1 LLYHKE
7 KDPKK
12 EELEK
17 NKKKRNLL
25 ELQLM
30 NLPGVKGY
38 SASGKHVAA
47 IINEKFSK
55 NMQT

>member
-7 KDPKK
+7 PLPKK
-12 EELEK
+12 EESNIK
-17 NKKKRNLL
+17 SKKKNNNELL
-25 ELQLM
+25 LM

-55 NMQT
+55 NM

>member
-7 KDPKK
+7 TLPKK

-17 NKKKRNLL
+17 VKKKRNLH

-55 NMQT
+55 NM